1 MMDIDC
7 FFYITYLFITLMASK
22 AEENIVEKDNSYKD
36 RTFCSTRLFNQSIA
50 LPGCKSKIVVN
61 NFCYGQCNS
70 KFLQD
75 QNIRVFHCSF
85 CKPVDVHIKTVD
97 LVCEGDKP
105 KTVQYEYIKLCACK
119 EIECKRTNVMN
130 PEFRD
135 LKSHKTEQTRVVKT
149 RSELRRR
156 KKRCRRKSGK
166 KKRKCLKRW
175 KKDRKRKSQVFQ
187 EQFAL
192 VLQNLDRQRDQQI
205 SQ

>member
-1 MMDIDC
+1 
-7 FFYITYLFITLMASK
+7 
-22 AEENIVEKDNSYKD
+22 
-36 RTFCSTRLFNQSIA
+36 
-50 LPGCKSKIVVN
+50 
-61 NFCYGQCNS
+61 
-70 KFLQD
+70 
-75 QNIRVFHCSF
+75 
-85 CKPVDVHIKTVD
+85 
-97 LVCEGDKP
+97 
-105 KTVQYEYIKLCACK
+105 
-119 EIECKRTNVMN
+119 MN

-175 KKDRKRKSQVFQ
+175 KKDRKRKSRVFQ